1 MEERR
6 FVDSILTEEKRIIDV
21 EKMKSILSEMQTF
34 NNNSEYHKAVEIY
47 NKYQKSF
54 SDNVFLSNAILN
66 EYELATHKTVLES
79 KPRNVMIVLTNT
91 CDLKCIMCYQERK
104 DIKNISKKLVDI
116 ILDNLQYIERL
127 IWQGG
132 EVLTLPYFK
141 YILSKTLKF
150 PKIHYV
156 VISNF
161 QNISDETIEL
171 ISQNNMALTISVD
184 GAFKETY
191 EKIRIGANFD
201 RLEKNIEKLNEC
213 VVKYNGN
220 INLRVNFVVMKMNY
234 KEIPDIVDF
243 AYKHK
248 ISIVGLL
255 RCITED
261 ERLKITKE
269 DEKEVAYYIQKAQE
283 KADKY
288 GIAITNTFAEFNDN
302 ECQDAMNKKIKPV
315 QEENKGLFC
324 HLPWYEMLIQEDD
337 TVKPHCAC
345 GYTAYNSID
354 GYNNIDDIWNNEVM
368 QNYRKHMIMKK
379 YGSCIQKCK
388 LMSSYDTRKKFT
400 K

>member
-6 FVDSILTEEKRIIDV
+6 FVDSVLTEKELINL
-21 EKMKSILSEMQTF
+21 EEMQSILNEMQAF
-34 NNNSEYHKAVEIY
+34 NNNSEYSKTVEIY
-47 NKYQKSF
+47 NKYQKNFPES
-54 SDNVFLSNAILN
+54 VFLANAILN
-66 EYELATHKTVLES
+66 EYELATHKTVLKS
-79 KPRNVMIVLTNT
+79 KPRNVMVVLTNT

-141 YILSKTLKF
+141 YILSRTLEF

-171 ISQNNMALTISVD
+171 ISQNNMALTLSVD

-191 EKIRIGANFD
+191 EKIRVGSSFD
-201 RLEKNIEKLNEC
+201 RLEKNIGKLNEC
-213 VVKYNGN
+213 IAKYNGN
-220 INLRVNFVVMKMNY
+220 INLRVNFVVMKINY

-243 AYKHK
+243 ARKHK

-261 ERLKITKE
+261 ENLKITKE
-269 DEKEVAYYIQKAQE
+269 DEKEVKYYIQKAQE
-283 KADKY
+283 RADKY
-288 GIAITNTFAEFNDN
+288 GIIITNTFAEFNDN
-302 ECQDAMNKKIKPV
+302 DCQDGIGKQIAQV
-315 QEENKGLFC
+315 EEENKGLFC

-345 GYTAYNSID
+345 GYTSFKSLES
-354 GYNNIDDIWNNEVM
+354 YNNIDDIWNNEVM
-368 QNYRKHMIMKK
+368 QNYRNHMVMNK

-388 LMSSYDTRKKFT
+388 LMASYDTRKKFT